1 MYLGRKLRKCP
12 PVLGVSRA
20 AAFGEGRPRAPGP
33 GHHRLAD
40 VEMLP
45 PLPAPEKIICVG
57 INYPERATE
66 YKDRAAEKPKYPNL
80 FCRFPG
86 SLVGHGA
93 PIVRPKVSEKF
104 DYEGEIVLVIGREGR
119 HVSLDRALGLIGGL
133 TLGNEGSVRDWL
145 RHGTLNVTQG
155 KNFDNS
161 GSLGP
166 WIVPAD
172 DLDPGKP
179 LHLTTRVN
187 GELRQDDTTDRL
199 TWGFA
204 WLINYIS
211 TFMTLRPGD
220 LIWTGTPTGAGGHQ
234 TPPNWLKPGDVVEV
248 EGPEI
253 GVLRNTGVDESGGGR
268 RGVRRRRIFELG
280 IRAAL
285 RQQEVQFRGDP
296 GVPVALLPPRLHRHQ
311 PQEGHRQAQGP
322 GGQAHRGRA
331 LHHDGRDLHP
341 RHAAAR

>member
-1 MYLGRKLRKCP
+1 MRLASFKVNGRSSYGAVTDGGIIDLGRKLPKYPTLLDAFRAQAI
-12 PVLGVSRA
+12 GEARA
-20 AAFGEGRPRAPGP
+20 AATGQGD
-33 GHHRLAD
+33 HRFAD

-45 PLPAPEKIICVG
+45 PILSPEKIICVG

-66 YKDRAAEKPKYPNL
+66 YKDRAAVQPKYPNL
-80 FCRFPG
+80 FVRFPG
-86 SLVGHGA
+86 SLVGHGQ

-119 HVSLDRALGLIGGL
+119 HVPLERALSLIGGL

-155 KNFDNS
+155 KNFDCS

-179 LHLTTRVN
+179 LHLMTRVN

-211 TFMTLRPGD
+211 TFTTLRPGD

-248 EGPEI
+248 EVPEI
-253 GVLRNTGVDESGGGR
+253 GVLRNTVADEG
-268 RGVRRRRIFELG
+268 
-280 IRAAL
+280 
-285 RQQEVQFRGDP
+285 
-296 GVPVALLPPRLHRHQ
+296 
-311 PQEGHRQAQGP
+311 
-322 GGQAHRGRA
+322 
-331 LHHDGRDLHP
+331 
-341 RHAAAR
+341 